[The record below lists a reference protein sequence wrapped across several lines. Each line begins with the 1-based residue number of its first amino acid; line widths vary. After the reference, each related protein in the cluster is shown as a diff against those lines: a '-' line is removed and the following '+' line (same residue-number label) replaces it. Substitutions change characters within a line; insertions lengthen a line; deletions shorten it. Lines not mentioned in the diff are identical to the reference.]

1 MNKKPAS
8 PDNVFS
14 ESSAS
19 ASLAASTT
27 TTSTT
32 GSSPAAATP
41 TPTPTPFRSALIRSG
56 TIRATTRSFL
66 HALGQD
72 DEDMERPHIG
82 VFHTGGEMSPCNLNL
97 RDQAQHA
104 KTGIYAGGGTPHE
117 CPVVSVSDGLT
128 MAHSGMRFS
137 LVSRELI
144 ADSVEASVRGH
155 QWDGIFAIGACD
167 KNLPGLMMGM
177 VRCNVPSV
185 FVHGGSAL
193 PGQAPGV
200 HGRDLNVVDTYET
213 IGQVLAG
220 TATAQDLEAMSRACL
235 PTAGACAGQ
244 FTANTMGMVSEALG
258 LAPIGSSMV
267 PAVFSERAP
276 LMRRAARQLMQAV
289 WASAEGGGPLP
300 RDIITRRALE
310 NACAVVSATG
320 GSTNAALHLP
330 AIAHEAGIRFHLD
343 DVAEIFARTPLI
355 ADLRPG
361 GRFLARDVYYIGGAG
376 VILRT
381 LMEQGFVHGD
391 ALTFTGR
398 TLAEE
403 LADAAPPDGE
413 VVRTP
418 GNPITRDGGLT
429 VLKGNLCPDG
439 ALLKTAGL
447 KTLVHR
453 GPARV
458 FESEEQAQAAVQ
470 AMQYAAGDVI
480 VIRNEGPRGSPGMR
494 EMLGITALLYGQG
507 MGDKV
512 ALLTDGRFSGAT
524 RGLCI
529 GYAGPEAADNGP
541 IAALRDG
548 DLIAIDARADARSIT
563 VEIGEAELAA
573 RLEQSAAAR
582 RQAPPLGGVLEK
594 YALTVRPAHQ
604 GAVTHSGQVV
614 WLRDDS

>member
-1 MNKKPAS
+1 MTEKKK
-8 PDNVFS
+8 
-14 ESSAS
+14 
-19 ASLAASTT
+19 
-27 TTSTT
+27 
-32 GSSPAAATP
+32 
-41 TPTPTPFRSALIRSG
+41 FRSATIYEG

-72 DEDMERPHIG
+72 EEDIARPHIG

-137 LVSRELI
+137 LISRELI

-155 QWDGIFAIGACD
+155 QWDGIFGIGACD

-193 PGQAPGV
+193 PGQTPGV
-200 HGRDLNVVDTYET
+200 DGRDLNVVDTYET
-213 IGQVLAG
+213 IGKVLAG
-220 TATAQDLEAMSRACL
+220 DATHEELAAISQACL

-276 LMRRAARQLMQAV
+276 LMRRAAKQLMQAV
-289 WASAEGGGPLP
+289 MGEAPLP
-300 RDIITRRALE
+300 RDIVTRKALE

-320 GSTNAALHLP
+320 GSTNAALHIP
-330 AIAHEAGIRFHLD
+330 AIAHEAGIPFHLD
-343 DVAEIFARTPLI
+343 DVAEVFARTPLI

-361 GRFLARDVYYIGGAG
+361 GKYLARDMYYIGGAA
-376 VILRT
+376 VVLRE
-381 LMEQGFVHGD
+381 LLRNGHLHGD
-391 ALTFTGR
+391 ALTWTGR

-403 LADAAPPDGE
+403 IADANDPDGK
-413 VVRTP
+413 VVR
-418 GNPITRDGGLT
+418 RFEDALSKDGGLA

-458 FESEEQAQAAVQ
+458 FESEEEAQAAVQ
-470 AMQYAAGDVI
+470 AMRYQPGDVI
-480 VIRNEGPRGSPGMR
+480 VIRNEGPKGSPGMR

-529 GYAGPEAADNGP
+529 GYAGPEAADRGP

-548 DLIAIDARADARSIT
+548 DMVAIDARAPTRSIT
-563 VEIGEAELAA
+563 VEL
-573 RLEQSAAAR
+573 SADEIAR
-582 RQAPPLGGVLEK
+582 RLADVKVNTGVAQGGLLEK
-594 YALTVRPAHQ
+594 YARLVRPSHQ
-604 GAVTHSGQVV
+604 GAVTHSGPVT
-614 WLRDDS
+614 WLRDGS

>member
-1 MNKKPAS
+1 MSNEQPPRK
-8 PDNVFS
+8 
-14 ESSAS
+14 
-19 ASLAASTT
+19 
-27 TTSTT
+27 
-32 GSSPAAATP
+32 
-41 TPTPTPFRSALIRSG
+41 FRSATIYEG

-72 DEDMERPHIG
+72 EEDIARPHVG

-97 RDQAQHA
+97 REQAQHA
-104 KTGIYAGGGTPHE
+104 KTGIYAAGGTPHE

-137 LVSRELI
+137 LISRELI

-155 QWDGIFAIGACD
+155 QWDGIFGIGACD

-193 PGQAPGV
+193 PGQMPGV

-213 IGQVLAG
+213 IGKVLAG
-220 TATAQDLEAMSRACL
+220 DATQDELDAMSRACL

-276 LMRRAARQLMQAV
+276 LLRRAAKTLMAAV
-289 WASAEGGGPLP
+289 MGDAPLP
-300 RDIITRRALE
+300 RDIVTRQALE

-320 GSTNAALHLP
+320 GSTNAALHIP

-343 DVAEIFARTPLI
+343 DVAEVFARTPLI

-361 GRFLARDVYYIGGAG
+361 GQYLARDMFYIGGAG
-376 VILRT
+376 VVLRELLRT
-381 LMEQGFVHGD
+381 GHLHGEV
-391 ALTFTGR
+391 LTYTGR
-398 TLAEE
+398 TLAQE
-403 LADAAPPDGE
+403 LATANAPDGQ
-413 VVRTP
+413 VVRSVKQALSL
-418 GNPITRDGGLT
+418 DGGLA

-447 KTLVHR
+447 KTLVHQ

-470 AMQYAAGDVI
+470 AMRYQPGDVL
-480 VIRNEGPRGSPGMR
+480 VIRNEGPKGSPGMR

-529 GYAGPEAADNGP
+529 GYAGPEAADRGP

-548 DLIAIDARADARSIT
+548 DIVTIDARPEARSIS
-563 VEIGEAELAA
+563 VQLSNAELAK
-573 RLEQSAAAR
+573 RLAELPAVAAAAR
-582 RQAPPLGGVLEK
+582 GGLLEK
-594 YALTVRPAHQ
+594 YALTVRPSHQ
-604 GAVTHSGQVV
+604 GAVTHSCAVH
-614 WLRDDS
+614 WLRDES

>member
-1 MNKKPAS
+1 MT
-8 PDNVFS
+8 D
-14 ESSAS
+14 SSN
-19 ASLAASTT
+19 
-27 TTSTT
+27 T
-32 GSSPAAATP
+32 GRK
-41 TPTPTPFRSALIRSG
+41 PFRSATIRDG
-56 TIRATTRSFL
+56 VIRATTRSFL

-72 DEDMERPHIG
+72 DEDIARPHIG

-97 RDQAQHA
+97 REQAQHA

-137 LVSRELI
+137 LISRELI
-144 ADSVEASVRGH
+144 ADSVEASTRGH

-193 PGQAPGV
+193 PGQMPGPD
-200 HGRDLNVVDTYET
+200 GRDLNVVDTYET
-213 IGQVLAG
+213 IGKVLAG
-220 TATAQDLEAMSRACL
+220 DATADELEAMSRACL

-276 LMRRAARQLMQAV
+276 LMRRAAKSLMRAV
-289 WASAEGGGPLP
+289 MGESPLP
-300 RDIITRRALE
+300 RDIVTRKALE

-330 AIAHEAGIRFHLD
+330 AIAHEAGIKFHLD
-343 DVAEIFARTPLI
+343 DVAEVFARTPLI

-361 GRFLARDVYYIGGAG
+361 GKYLARDVFYIGGAG

-381 LMEQGFVHGD
+381 LLEQGYLHGD

-398 TLAEE
+398 TLADEV
-403 LADAAPPDGE
+403 AGAAEPDGR
-413 VVRTP
+413 VVRKAGDP
-418 GNPITRDGGLT
+418 MSRDGGLA

-458 FESEEQAQAAVQ
+458 FDSEEEAQTAVQ
-470 AMQYAAGDVI
+470 NRRYEPGEVI
-480 VIRNEGPRGSPGMR
+480 VIRNEGPKGSPGMR

-529 GYAGPEAADNGP
+529 GYAGPEAADGGP
-541 IAALRDG
+541 IAALTDG
-548 DLIAIDARADARSIT
+548 DVIAIDARAEARSIA
-563 VEIGEAELAA
+563 VELTDAEIAA
-573 RLEQSAAAR
+573 RLAKREVNAGVR
-582 RQAPPLGGVLEK
+582 HGGLLEK
-594 YALTVRPAHQ
+594 YALTVRPGHQ
-604 GAVTHSGQVV
+604 GAVTHSGAVT
-614 WLRDDS
+614 WLRDES

>member
-1 MNKKPAS
+1 M
-8 PDNVFS
+8 
-14 ESSAS
+14 
-19 ASLAASTT
+19 T
-27 TTSTT
+27 
-32 GSSPAAATP
+32 TP
-41 TPTPTPFRSALIRSG
+41 TDPTDPPPPRFRSATIREG

-72 DEDMERPHIG
+72 DEDIARPHIG

-97 RDQAQHA
+97 REQAQHA

-117 CPVVSVSDGLT
+117 CPVVSISDGLT

-137 LVSRELI
+137 LISRELI
-144 ADSVEASVRGH
+144 ADSVEASTRGH

-193 PGQAPGV
+193 PGQMPGPD
-200 HGRDLNVVDTYET
+200 GRDLNVVDTYET
-213 IGQVLAG
+213 IGKVLAG
-220 TATAQDLEAMSRACL
+220 TATPDELDAMSRACL

-276 LMRRAARQLMQAV
+276 LMRRAAKTLMKAV
-289 WASAEGGGPLP
+289 MGDSPLP
-300 RDIITRRALE
+300 RDIVTRKALE

-330 AIAHEAGIRFHLD
+330 AIAHEAGIKFHLD
-343 DVAEIFARTPLI
+343 DVAEVFARTPLV

-361 GRFLARDVYYIGGAG
+361 GQYLARDVFYIGGAG

-381 LMEQGFVHGD
+381 LLEQGFLHGD

-398 TLAEE
+398 TMAEE
-403 LADAAPPDGE
+403 LAGALAPDGR
-413 VVRTP
+413 VVREA
-418 GNPITRDGGLT
+418 GNPITRDGGLA

-447 KTLVHR
+447 KALVFR

-458 FESEEQAQAAVQ
+458 FDSEEQAQAAVQ
-470 AMQYAAGDVI
+470 NRRYEPGDVL
-480 VIRNEGPRGSPGMR
+480 VIRNEGPKGSPGMR

-529 GYAGPEAADNGP
+529 GYAGPEAADGGP

-548 DLIAIDARADARSIT
+548 DLIAIDARAEARTIS
-563 VEIGEAELAA
+563 VELAA
-573 RLEQSAAAR
+573 EEIASRLAGREVNAG
-582 RQAPPLGGVLEK
+582 APKGGLLEK

-604 GAVTHSGQVV
+604 GAVTHSGAVT
-614 WLRDDS
+614 WLRDES

>member
-1 MNKKPAS
+1 M
-8 PDNVFS
+8 
-14 ESSAS
+14 
-19 ASLAASTT
+19 STEQ
-27 TTSTT
+27 
-32 GSSPAAATP
+32 PP
-41 TPTPTPFRSALIRSG
+41 RKFRSATIYEG

-72 DEDMERPHIG
+72 EEDIARPHVG

-97 RDQAQHA
+97 REQAQHA
-104 KTGIYAGGGTPHE
+104 KTGIYAAGGTPHE

-137 LVSRELI
+137 LISRELI

-155 QWDGIFAIGACD
+155 QWDGIFGIGACD

-193 PGQAPGV
+193 PGQMPGV
-200 HGRDLNVVDTYET
+200 NGRDLNVVDTYET
-213 IGQVLAG
+213 IGKVLAG
-220 TATAQDLEAMSRACL
+220 DATQDELDAMSRACL

-244 FTANTMGMVSEALG
+244 FTANTMGMVSEAMG

-276 LMRRAARQLMQAV
+276 LLRRAAKTLMAAV
-289 WASAEGGGPLP
+289 MGDAPLP
-300 RDIITRRALE
+300 RDIVTRQALE

-320 GSTNAALHLP
+320 GSTNAALHIP

-343 DVAEIFARTPLI
+343 DVAEVFARTPLI

-361 GRFLARDVYYIGGAG
+361 GQYLARDMFYIGGAG
-376 VILRT
+376 VVLRELLRT
-381 LMEQGFVHGD
+381 GHLHGD
-391 ALTFTGR
+391 VLTYTGR
-398 TLAEE
+398 TLAQE
-403 LADAAPPDGE
+403 LATANAPDGQ
-413 VVRTP
+413 VVRSVEQALSL
-418 GNPITRDGGLT
+418 DGGLA

-447 KTLVHR
+447 KTLVHQ

-458 FESEEQAQAAVQ
+458 FESEEEAQAAVQ
-470 AMQYAAGDVI
+470 AMRYQPGDVL
-480 VIRNEGPRGSPGMR
+480 VIRNEGPKGSPGMR

-529 GYAGPEAADNGP
+529 GYAGPEAADRGP

-548 DLIAIDARADARSIT
+548 DIVTIDARPEARSIT
-563 VEIGEAELAA
+563 VQLSDSELAQ
-573 RLEQSAAAR
+573 RLAALPAT
-582 RQAPPLGGVLEK
+582 AVPPRGGLLEK
-594 YALTVRPAHQ
+594 YALTVRPSHQ
-604 GAVTHSGQVV
+604 GAVTHSGAVH
-614 WLRDDS
+614 WLRDES

>member
-1 MNKKPAS
+1 M
-8 PDNVFS
+8 
-14 ESSAS
+14 
-19 ASLAASTT
+19 STEQ
-27 TTSTT
+27 
-32 GSSPAAATP
+32 PP
-41 TPTPTPFRSALIRSG
+41 RKFRSATIYEG

-72 DEDMERPHIG
+72 EEDIARPHVG

-97 RDQAQHA
+97 REQAQHA
-104 KTGIYAGGGTPHE
+104 KTGIYAAGGTPHE

-137 LVSRELI
+137 LISRELI

-155 QWDGIFAIGACD
+155 QWDGIFGIGACD

-193 PGQAPGV
+193 PGQMPGV

-213 IGQVLAG
+213 IGKVLAG
-220 TATAQDLEAMSRACL
+220 DATQDELDAISRACL

-276 LMRRAARQLMQAV
+276 LLRRAAKTLMAAV
-289 WASAEGGGPLP
+289 MGDAPLP
-300 RDIITRRALE
+300 RDIVTRQALE

-320 GSTNAALHLP
+320 GSTNAALHIP

-343 DVAEIFARTPLI
+343 DVAEVFARTPLI

-361 GRFLARDVYYIGGAG
+361 GQYLARDMFYIGGAG
-376 VILRT
+376 VVLRELLRT
-381 LMEQGFVHGD
+381 GHLHGD
-391 ALTFTGR
+391 VLTYTGR
-398 TLAEE
+398 TLAQE
-403 LADAAPPDGE
+403 LATANAPDGQ
-413 VVRTP
+413 VVRSVEQALSL
-418 GNPITRDGGLT
+418 DGGLA

-447 KTLVHR
+447 KTLVHQ

-458 FESEEQAQAAVQ
+458 FESEEQAQDAVQ
-470 AMQYAAGDVI
+470 AMRYQPGDVL
-480 VIRNEGPRGSPGMR
+480 VIRNEGPKGSPGMR

-529 GYAGPEAADNGP
+529 GYAGPEAADRGP
-541 IAALRDG
+541 IAVLRDG
-548 DLIAIDARADARSIT
+548 DIVTIDARPEARRIS
-563 VEIGEAELAA
+563 VQLSDAELAK
-573 RLEQSAAAR
+573 RLAELPAVAAAAR
-582 RQAPPLGGVLEK
+582 GGLLEK
-594 YALTVRPAHQ
+594 YALTVRPSHQ
-604 GAVTHSGQVV
+604 GAVTHSGAVH
-614 WLRDDS
+614 WLRDES

>member
-1 MNKKPAS
+1 M
-8 PDNVFS
+8 
-14 ESSAS
+14 
-19 ASLAASTT
+19 STEQ
-27 TTSTT
+27 
-32 GSSPAAATP
+32 PP
-41 TPTPTPFRSALIRSG
+41 RKLRSATIYEG

-72 DEDMERPHIG
+72 EEDIARPHVG

-97 RDQAQHA
+97 REQAQHA
-104 KTGIYAGGGTPHE
+104 KTGIYAAGGTPHE

-137 LVSRELI
+137 LISRELI

-155 QWDGIFAIGACD
+155 QWDGIFGIGACD

-193 PGQAPGV
+193 PGQMPGV
-200 HGRDLNVVDTYET
+200 NGRDLNVVDTYET
-213 IGQVLAG
+213 IGKVLAG
-220 TATAQDLEAMSRACL
+220 DATQDELDAISRACL

-276 LMRRAARQLMQAV
+276 LLRRAAKTLMAAV
-289 WASAEGGGPLP
+289 MGDAPLP
-300 RDIITRRALE
+300 RDIVTRQALE

-320 GSTNAALHLP
+320 GSTNAALHIP

-343 DVAEIFARTPLI
+343 DVAEVFARTPLI

-361 GRFLARDVYYIGGAG
+361 GQYLARDMFYIGGAG
-376 VILRT
+376 VVLRELLRT
-381 LMEQGFVHGD
+381 GHLHGD
-391 ALTFTGR
+391 VLTYTGR
-398 TLAEE
+398 TLAQE
-403 LADAAPPDGE
+403 LATANAPDGQ
-413 VVRTP
+413 VVRTVEQALSL
-418 GNPITRDGGLT
+418 DGGLA

-470 AMQYAAGDVI
+470 AMRYQPGDVL
-480 VIRNEGPRGSPGMR
+480 VIRNEGPKGSPGMR

-529 GYAGPEAADNGP
+529 GYAGPEAADRGP

-548 DLIAIDARADARSIT
+548 DIVTIDARPEARSIS
-563 VEIGEAELAA
+563 VQLSDAELAK
-573 RLEQSAAAR
+573 RLAELPAVAAAAR
-582 RQAPPLGGVLEK
+582 GGLLEK
-594 YALTVRPAHQ
+594 YALTVRPSHQ
-604 GAVTHSGQVV
+604 GAVTHSGAVH
-614 WLRDDS
+614 WLRDES

>member
-1 MNKKPAS
+1 MTDPKRK
-8 PDNVFS
+8 
-14 ESSAS
+14 
-19 ASLAASTT
+19 
-27 TTSTT
+27 
-32 GSSPAAATP
+32 
-41 TPTPTPFRSALIRSG
+41 FRSATIYEG

-72 DEDMERPHIG
+72 EEDIARPHIG

-104 KTGIYAGGGTPHE
+104 KTGIYAAGGTPHE

-137 LVSRELI
+137 LISRELI

-155 QWDGIFAIGACD
+155 QWDGIFGIGACD

-193 PGQAPGV
+193 PGQTPGAE
-200 HGRDLNVVDTYET
+200 GRDLNVVDTYET
-213 IGQVLAG
+213 IGKVLAG
-220 TATAQDLEAMSRACL
+220 DATHEELDAISQACL

-276 LMRRAARQLMQAV
+276 LMRRAGKQLMQAV
-289 WASAEGGGPLP
+289 MGEAPLP
-300 RDIITRRALE
+300 RDVVTRKALE

-320 GSTNAALHLP
+320 GSTNAALHIP

-343 DVAEIFARTPLI
+343 DVAEVFARTPLI

-361 GRFLARDVYYIGGAG
+361 GKYLARDVYYVGGAA
-376 VILRT
+376 VVLRE
-381 LMEQGFVHGD
+381 LLRSGHLHGD
-391 ALTFTGR
+391 VLTWTGR
-398 TLAEE
+398 TLAAEI
-403 LADAAPPDGE
+403 ADANDPDGK
-413 VVRTP
+413 VVR
-418 GNPITRDGGLT
+418 RFEDALSKDGGLA

-458 FESEEQAQAAVQ
+458 FESEEEAQAAVQ
-470 AMQYAAGDVI
+470 ALRYQPGDVI
-480 VIRNEGPRGSPGMR
+480 VIRNEGPKGSPGMR

-529 GYAGPEAADNGP
+529 GYAGPEAADKGP

-548 DLIAIDARADARSIT
+548 DMIAIDARAPTRCIT
-563 VEIGEAELAA
+563 VELDAADITQRLA
-573 RLEQSAAAR
+573 RLQVNTGVT
-582 RQAPPLGGVLEK
+582 QGGLLEK
-594 YALTVRPAHQ
+594 YARLVRPSHQ
-604 GAVTHSGQVV
+604 GAVTHSGPVT
-614 WLRDDS
+614 WLKDVS

>member
-1 MNKKPAS
+1 M
-8 PDNVFS
+8 
-14 ESSAS
+14 
-19 ASLAASTT
+19 TT
-27 TTSTT
+27 
-32 GSSPAAATP
+32 PP
-41 TPTPTPFRSALIRSG
+41 RKFRSAILREG
-56 TIRATTRSFL
+56 TVRATTRSFL
-66 HALGQD
+66 YGLGLD
-72 DEDMERPHIG
+72 DEDIARPHVG
-82 VFHTGGEMSPCNLNL
+82 VFHTGGQMSPCNLNL
-97 RDQAQHA
+97 REQAQHA
-104 KTGIYAGGGTPHE
+104 ATGIYGAGGTPHE

-155 QWDGIFAIGACD
+155 QWDGIFGIGACD

-185 FVHGGSAL
+185 FVHGGAAI
-193 PGQAPGV
+193 PGQMPGP
-200 HGRDLNVVDTYET
+200 HPQARGRDLNVVDTYET
-213 IGQVLAG
+213 IGKVLAG
-220 TATAQDLEAMSRACL
+220 DASLEELDTVARACL

-258 LAPIGSSMV
+258 LAPVGSSMV

-276 LMRRAARQLMQAV
+276 LMRRAARHLMRAV
-289 WASAEGGGPLP
+289 MGESPLP
-300 RDIITRRALE
+300 RDIVTRKALE

-320 GSTNAALHLP
+320 GSTNAALHIP

-343 DVAEIFARTPLI
+343 DVAEVFARTPLI
-355 ADLRPG
+355 GDLRPG
-361 GRFLARDVYYIGGAG
+361 GRYLARDLYYVGGAAVVLKALLQSG
-376 VILRT
+376 HL
-381 LMEQGFVHGD
+381 HGD
-391 ALTFTGR
+391 VLTFTGR

-403 LADAAPPDGE
+403 IEGAPAPDGQ
-413 VVRTP
+413 VVRAIDA
-418 GNPITRDGGLT
+418 PISRDGGLA

-447 KTLVHR
+447 GTLVHR

-458 FESEEQAQAAVQ
+458 FESEEEAQAAVQ
-470 AMQYAAGDVI
+470 QMHYAPGDVI

-529 GYAGPEAADNGP
+529 GYAGPEAADGGP
-541 IAALRDG
+541 IAVLRDG
-548 DLIAIDARADARSIT
+548 DMVVIDARPEARSIS
-563 VEIGEAELAA
+563 VELGAAELAD
-573 RLEQSAAAR
+573 RLAQRRAGPAAA
-582 RQAPPLGGVLEK
+582 AIGGVLEK

-604 GAVTHSGQVV
+604 GAVTHSGAVT
-614 WLRDDS
+614 WLRDES

>member
-1 MNKKPAS
+1 MTTPTDPKKP
-8 PDNVFS
+8 PR
-14 ESSAS
+14 
-19 ASLAASTT
+19 
-27 TTSTT
+27 
-32 GSSPAAATP
+32 
-41 TPTPTPFRSALIRSG
+41 FRSAIIREG

-72 DEDMERPHIG
+72 DEDIERPHIG

-97 RDQAQHA
+97 REQAQHA

-137 LVSRELI
+137 LISRELI
-144 ADSVEASVRGH
+144 ADSVEASTRGH

-193 PGQAPGV
+193 PGQMPGPD
-200 HGRDLNVVDTYET
+200 GRDLNVVDTYET
-213 IGQVLAG
+213 IGKVLAG
-220 TATAQDLEAMSRACL
+220 TATTDELDAMSRACL

-276 LMRRAARQLMQAV
+276 LMRRAAKHLMKAV
-289 WASAEGGGPLP
+289 MGDAPLP
-300 RDIITRRALE
+300 RDIVTRKALE

-330 AIAHEAGIRFHLD
+330 AIAHEAGIKFHLD

-361 GRFLARDVYYIGGAG
+361 GQYLARDVYYIGGAG

-381 LMEQGFVHGD
+381 LMDQGFVHGD

-403 LADAAPPDGE
+403 LAGAAEPDGR
-413 VVRTP
+413 VVRRA
-418 GNPITRDGGLT
+418 GEPITRDGGLA

-470 AMQYAAGDVI
+470 NRRYAPGDVI
-480 VIRNEGPRGSPGMR
+480 VIRNEGPKGSPGMR

-529 GYAGPEAADNGP
+529 GYAGPEAADGGP

-548 DLIAIDARADARSIT
+548 DMVAIDARAEARSIS
-563 VEIGEAELAA
+563 VELGAEEIAA
-573 RLEQSAAAR
+573 RLAQR
-582 RQAPPLGGVLEK
+582 GVNVNAGVQHRGLLEK

-604 GAVTHSGQVV
+604 GAVTHSGAVT
-614 WLRDDS
+614 WLRDES

>member
-1 MNKKPAS
+1 MSNDQPPRK
-8 PDNVFS
+8 
-14 ESSAS
+14 
-19 ASLAASTT
+19 
-27 TTSTT
+27 
-32 GSSPAAATP
+32 
-41 TPTPTPFRSALIRSG
+41 FRSATLVEG

-72 DEDMERPHIG
+72 EDDIARPHIG

-104 KTGIYAGGGTPHE
+104 KTGIYAAGGTPHE

-137 LVSRELI
+137 LISRELI

-155 QWDGIFAIGACD
+155 QWDGIFGIGACD

-193 PGQAPGV
+193 PGQTPGV
-200 HGRDLNVVDTYET
+200 NGRDLNVVDTYET
-213 IGQVLAG
+213 IGKVLAG
-220 TATAQDLEAMSRACL
+220 EATHDELDAISRACL

-276 LMRRAARQLMQAV
+276 LMRRAGKQLMKAV
-289 WASAEGGGPLP
+289 MGDAPLP
-300 RDIITRRALE
+300 RDIVTRKALE

-320 GSTNAALHLP
+320 GSTNAALHIP
-330 AIAHEAGIRFHLD
+330 AIAHEAGIKFHLD
-343 DVAEIFARTPLI
+343 DVAEVFARTPLI

-361 GRFLARDVYYIGGAG
+361 GKYLARDMYYVGGAAVVLHELLNSG
-376 VILRT
+376 HL
-381 LMEQGFVHGD
+381 HGD
-391 ALTFTGR
+391 TLTWTGR

-403 LADAAPPDGE
+403 LEGANAPDGQ
-413 VVRTP
+413 VVRRFE
-418 GNPITRDGGLT
+418 NAISKDGGLA

-470 AMQYAAGDVI
+470 ALRYQPGDVI
-480 VIRNEGPRGSPGMR
+480 VIRNEGPKGSPGMR

-529 GYAGPEAADNGP
+529 GYAGPEAADRGP

-548 DLIAIDARADARSIT
+548 DMITIDARPDARSIS
-563 VEIGEAELAA
+563 VELSAAELAQRLSAVQVNTGSA
-573 RLEQSAAAR
+573 R
-582 RQAPPLGGVLEK
+582 GGLLEK
-594 YALTVRPAHQ
+594 YALTVRPSHQ
-604 GAVTHSGQVV
+604 GAVTHSGAVV
-614 WLRDDS
+614 WLRDAS

>member
-1 MNKKPAS
+1 MNDHDAP
-8 PDNVFS
+8 PD
-14 ESSAS
+14 
-19 ASLAASTT
+19 
-27 TTSTT
+27 
-32 GSSPAAATP
+32 TP
-41 TPTPTPFRSALIRSG
+41 DTPDTPPDRPPFRSATIRAG

-72 DEDMERPHIG
+72 DEDIERPHIG

-97 RDQAQHA
+97 REQAQHA

-144 ADSVEASVRGH
+144 ADSVEASTRGH

-177 VRCNVPSV
+177 VRCNVPGV

-193 PGQAPGV
+193 PGQMPGPD
-200 HGRDLNVVDTYET
+200 GRDLNVVDTYET

-220 TATAQDLEAMSRACL
+220 TATPEALDAMSRACL

-276 LMRRAARQLMQAV
+276 LMRRAAKQLMKAV
-289 WASAEGGGPLP
+289 LGDGPLP
-300 RDIITRRALE
+300 RDIVTRQALE

-343 DVAEIFARTPLI
+343 DVAEVFARTPLV

-361 GRFLARDVYYIGGAG
+361 GRYLARDVFYIGGAG

-381 LMEQGFVHGD
+381 LLEQGYLHGG

-403 LADAAPPDGE
+403 LQGAAAPDGR
-413 VVRTP
+413 VVRAP
-418 GNPITRDGGLT
+418 GDPVSVDGGLA

-447 KTLVHR
+447 GTLVFR

-458 FESEEQAQAAVQ
+458 FECEEDAQAAVQ
-470 AMQYAAGDVI
+470 HRRYAAGDVI

-507 MGDKV
+507 MGDRV

-529 GYAGPEAADNGP
+529 GYAGPEAADGGP

-548 DLIAIDARADARSIT
+548 DMVAIDARPAARSIS
-563 VEIGEAELAA
+563 VELADA
-573 RLEQSAAAR
+573 DIARRLAGRLENTGVR
-582 RQAPPLGGVLEK
+582 LGGLLEK
-594 YALTVRPAHQ
+594 YAHTVRPAHQ
-604 GAVTHSGQVV
+604 GAVTHSGAVT
-614 WLRDDS
+614 WLRDAS